1 MMVFGFFTANFFC
14 FPREGS
20 RGAVRGC
27 EIVFF
32 LLNMLVAPLSP
43 HIVQRTY
50 IATSDADMR
59 LVVGAMLLAPF
70 IAQTPGIIIGLTK
83 TPGGIR
89 WDGVNRLGSI

>member
-1 MMVFGFFTANFFC
+1 
-14 FPREGS
+14 
-20 RGAVRGC
+20 
-27 EIVFF
+27 
-32 LLNMLVAPLSP
+32 MLVAPLSP

-89 WDGVNRLGSI
+89 GDGVNRLGSI